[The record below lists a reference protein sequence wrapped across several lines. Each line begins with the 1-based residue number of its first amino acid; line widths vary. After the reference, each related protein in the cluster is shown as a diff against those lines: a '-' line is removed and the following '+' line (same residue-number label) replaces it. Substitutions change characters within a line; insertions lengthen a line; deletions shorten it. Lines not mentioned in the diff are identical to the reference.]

1 MKPLEKK
8 ILQEF
13 GCEKFIVC
21 IWGQNP
27 RLQAKPLGQ
36 PHSFKFRKSENRDT
50 KLEVK
55 QMQNY
60 RKSAHCTYD
69 IKYHL
74 VWITKYR
81 KPVITGKIAIRTR
94 ELIRIICQSNEV
106 EILAGHVGSDHIHLL
121 VSVPPHLSASKLV
134 QYIKGNTSRK
144 LQMEY
149 KELNKQFW
157 GQHLWARGY
166 FVASSGN
173 VTDEIIKEYIKNQD
187 LQERSNSDNF
197 EIGEG

>member
-1 MKPLEKK
+1 ME
-8 ILQEF
+8 
-13 GCEKFIVC
+13 
-21 IWGQNP
+21 
-27 RLQAKPLGQ
+27 
-36 PHSFKFRKSENRDT
+36 
-50 KLEVK
+50 
-55 QMQNY
+55 NY

-81 KPVITGKIAIRTR
+81 KPVITGQIAIRAR
-94 ELIRIICQSNEV
+94 ELIRMICQSNEV

-173 VTDEIIKEYIKNQD
+173 VTDEIIAQYIKDQD
-187 LQERSNSDNF
+187 LEEKTRTDNST
-197 EIGEG
+197 ISQL

>member
-1 MKPLEKK
+1 ME
-8 ILQEF
+8 
-13 GCEKFIVC
+13 
-21 IWGQNP
+21 
-27 RLQAKPLGQ
+27 
-36 PHSFKFRKSENRDT
+36 
-50 KLEVK
+50 
-55 QMQNY
+55 NY
-60 RKSAHCTYD
+60 RKSSHCTYD

-81 KPVITGKIAIRTR
+81 KPVITGQIAVRTR
-94 ELIRIICQSNEV
+94 ELVRMICHSNEV

-149 KELNKQFW
+149 KELNKQFL
-157 GQHLWARGY
+157 GQHLWTRGY

-173 VTDEIIKEYIKNQD
+173 VTDEIIKAYIQNQD
-187 LQERSNSDNF
+187 LQVKNTPDNF
-197 EIGEG
+197 DIE